1 MKEPQGG
8 AGRGGRGGR
17 MEGGGERWS
26 AAVGKDESEREVA
39 RVGNVTWRRLG
50 AWDWRVTE

>member
-1 MKEPQGG
+1 
-8 AGRGGRGGR
+8 

-39 RVGNVTWRRLG
+39 RVGKSSLG
-50 AWDWRVTE
+50 AWDWRVTG

>member
-39 RVGNVTWRRLG
+39 RVGKSSLG
-50 AWDWRVTE
+50 AWDWRVTG